1 MIQETNNMHGGK
13 SCGCAK
19 CATKTKKGRKMPKGI
34 GYGKALESKM
44 AKKAKKKPAKKKAAK
59 KRMR

>member
-1 MIQETNNMHGGK
+1 MHGDK

-34 GYGKALESKM
+34 GYGKALERKV
-44 AKKAKKKPAKKKAAK
+44 AKKVAKKAAK
-59 KRMR
+59 KKVAKKRMR